1 MTAPFVWRRLIK
13 IRKRIAFRF
22 SSFQLA
28 KTRSA
33 IDKQSTQLG
42 DECLMYEMKAH
53 LMEHVSRN
61 DFAGTRLSQEPDRG
75 AKYCNRRVCMSVRMH
90 VCLHAYLENRTLG
103 FR

>member
-1 MTAPFVWRRLIK
+1 VEE
-13 IRKRIAFRF
+13 
-22 SSFQLA
+22 
-28 KTRSA
+28 
-33 IDKQSTQLG
+33 IDKNSEKNCISIFFFSACENAFGNRQTEHAVG